1 MSGAERA
8 VDALLEDAH
17 LAAPHQLAG
26 LVARHAAT
34 LGADH
39 AVVYLVDLQQRVLVP
54 FLDPCGPGVGRQ
66 VEPLSVDA
74 TLPGRAFQHVE
85 VLMQDAA
92 DGRSR
97 VWLPLLD
104 GIERLGVLGVTV
116 DAAVGPEV
124 GGGLIGVRLRRFAA
138 LVAELIMTKTMYGDT
153 IVRLRRQAEMG
164 LSAEMQWSLL
174 PPLTF
179 ACHEVTVAAAL
190 EPAYEVAGDT
200 VDYAVDAGRTRVAV
214 LDGMGHGLRSAQLAT
229 LAVAAYRNARRADRS
244 LTDTATVIHD
254 ALIQAF
260 GGVAFATA
268 VLAELDTDTGMLS
281 WVNAGH
287 PPPLLLRDGRLVKS
301 LQIRPMLPLGLVV
314 AGRPADTITVGREQ
328 LQSND
333 RVLLYTDGVTEA
345 RSPTGAFFGEPA
357 LIDLLRRN
365 FAAGL
370 PAPETM
376 RRVVRALLDHQQGQL
391 TDDATLLLL
400 EWRNSNTDALTP

>member
-1 MSGAERA
+1 M
-8 VDALLEDAH
+8 
-17 LAAPHQLAG
+17 
-26 LVARHAAT
+26 
-34 LGADH
+34 
-39 AVVYLVDLQQRVLVP
+39 
-54 FLDPCGPGVGRQ
+54 
-66 VEPLSVDA
+66 
-74 TLPGRAFQHVE
+74 
-85 VLMQDAA
+85 
-92 DGRSR
+92 
-97 VWLPLLD
+97 
-104 GIERLGVLGVTV
+104 
-116 DAAVGPEV
+116 
-124 GGGLIGVRLRRFAA
+124 
-138 LVAELIMTKTMYGDT
+138 
-153 IVRLRRQAEMG
+153 
-164 LSAEMQWSLL
+164 
-174 PPLTF
+174 
-179 ACHEVTVAAAL
+179 
-190 EPAYEVAGDT
+190 
-200 VDYAVDAGRTRVAV
+200 
-214 LDGMGHGLRSAQLAT
+214 
-229 LAVAAYRNARRADRS
+229 
-244 LTDTATVIHD
+244 
-254 ALIQAF
+254 
-260 GGVAFATA
+260 AFATA

-376 RRVVRALLDHQQGQL
+376 RRVVRALVDHQQGQL